1 MKKQKN
7 ETKLFKAALKIGM
20 AFAIKRGYS
29 LPDVPLSDS
38 QKAEI
43 IYRLLVEQKMLVP
56 LPADKEDG
64 PNIKHRLVVW
74 ISKQLPEDHPLLVD

>member
-20 AFAIKRGYS
+20 AFAIKRGYT
-29 LPDVPLSDS
+29 LPDIPLSDS

-43 IYRLLVEQKMLVP
+43 IYRLLVEQKCWFRYQETR
-56 LPADKEDG
+56 KTG
-64 PNIKHRLVVW
+64 QI
-74 ISKQLPEDHPLLVD
+74 